1 MKSLVSL
8 FNYPKRRLRKLVQEG
23 EYIEALKFGKSL
35 EKKYSD
41 DPDLF
46 FIIAS
51 IYYINGDSKNTQSYL
66 DKVLEI
72 NKYDI
77 EALLLKSSV
86 CLHLKNK
93 EEALDCCE
101 MIREIDPKNKAINEI
116 LDEVEKI

>member
-1 MKSLVSL
+1 VSL

-77 EALLLKSSV
+77 EALLLQSSV
-86 CLHLKNK
+86 YLHLKNK
-93 EEALDCCE
+93 EKALDCCE